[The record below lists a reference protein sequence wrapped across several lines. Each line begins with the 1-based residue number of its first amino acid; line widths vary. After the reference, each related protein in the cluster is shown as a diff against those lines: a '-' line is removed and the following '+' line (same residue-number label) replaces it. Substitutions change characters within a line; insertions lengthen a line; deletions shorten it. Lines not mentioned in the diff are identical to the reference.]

1 MIRLKVNSG
10 KVLNNIDKRVIPR
23 RYVPEKIA
31 ELVKDYPDDMQT
43 DFRDYLDLSGNTTID
58 PNTVELDEQ
67 SGCLILTSKTREGF
81 QYTTDEL
88 IQIVQDWLADSF
100 EYGASNSL
108 MASNLMVEFEYLYK
122 EAMNGHTEKY
132 HKVLNILAAVL
143 EISSAELEHKIVEEL
158 TQNHGNSNGNCLQAF
173 DPLDLNVAYI
183 RLREAL
189 GNSKTDLERFRVAGD
204 Y

>member
-1 MIRLKVNSG
+1 MIRLKVNAG
-10 KVLNNIDKRVIPR
+10 KVLNNIDKRVISS

-31 ELVKDYPDDMQT
+31 ELVKDYPEAMQT
-43 DFRDYLDLSGNTTID
+43 DFRDFLDLSGNTTID

-100 EYGASNSL
+100 EYGSSNSL
-108 MASNLMVEFEYLYK
+108 MASNLMVEFEDLYK
-122 EAMNGHTEKY
+122 EAMNGNAEKY
-132 HKVLNILAAVL
+132 HKILNTLAAVL
-143 EISSAELEHKIVEEL
+143 ETSSAELEHRIVEEI
-158 TQNHGNSNGNCLQAF
+158 TQNHGNSNGNCLQTF

-183 RLREAL
+183 RLREAF
-189 GNSKTDLERFRVAGD
+189 GNSKADLEKFKVAED

>member
-10 KVLNNIDKRVIPR
+10 KVLNNIDKRVIPS
-23 RYVPEKIA
+23 RYVPKKIA

-108 MASNLMVEFEYLYK
+108 MASSLM
-122 EAMNGHTEKY
+122 AIG
-132 HKVLNILAAVL
+132 VLVGTASTLGLNPRVLIRTSPWATICNPFALLIRASTLVVAIPPMASLAATITL
-143 EISSAELEHKIVEEL
+143 MRSRLSTRPIKPPTSAL
-158 TQNHGNSNGNCLQAF
+158 T
-173 DPLDLNVAYI
+173 VAT
-183 RLREAL
+183 R
-189 GNSKTDLERFRVAGD
+189 RV
-204 Y
+204 

>member
-1 MIRLKVNSG
+1 MLRLKVNAG
-10 KVLNNIDKRVIPR
+10 KILNNIDKRVIPSK
-23 RYVPEKIA
+23 YVPKKIA

-43 DFRDYLDLSGNTTID
+43 DFRDFLDLSGNTTID

-81 QYTTDEL
+81 QYTTDEM

-100 EYGASNSL
+100 EYGSSNSL
-108 MASNLMVEFEYLYK
+108 MASSLMVEFEYLYK
-122 EAMNGHTEKY
+122 EAMNGNTGKY
-132 HKVLNILAAVL
+132 HKVLNTLAAVL
-143 EISSAELEHKIVEEL
+143 EISSAELEHRIVEEL
-158 TQNHGNSNGNCLQAF
+158 TQNHGNSSGNCLQSF

-189 GNSKTDLERFRVAGD
+189 GNSKADLEKFTIAED

>member
-1 MIRLKVNSG
+1 MIRLKVNAG
-10 KVLNNIDKRVIPR
+10 KVLNNIDKRVISS

-31 ELVKDYPDDMQT
+31 ELVKDYPEAMQT
-43 DFRDYLDLSGNTTID
+43 DFRDFLDLSGNTTID

-100 EYGASNSL
+100 EYGSSNSL
-108 MASNLMVEFEYLYK
+108 MASNLMVEFEDLYK
-122 EAMNGHTEKY
+122 EAMDGNAEKY
-132 HKVLNILAAVL
+132 HKILNTLAAVL
-143 EISSAELEHKIVEEL
+143 ETSSAELEHRIVEEI
-158 TQNHGNSNGNCLQAF
+158 TQNHGNSNGNCLQTF

-183 RLREAL
+183 RLREAF
-189 GNSKTDLERFRVAGD
+189 GNSKADLEKFKVAED